1 MISVR
6 RARAADAIAIAAVHV
21 AVWRSTYAGIL
32 PDDYLARLSV
42 PRQAAH
48 YDAAIRAG
56 GCVYVASASGADM
69 PPGSGARVIGFATAG
84 RARMSAFVNGRP
96 LAEGEIETLYVLD
109 DWRDRGIGRR
119 LMRAAAG
126 QLAASGC
133 RSVFLWVLRDN
144 PSRWFYQRLG
154 GKTVA
159 EAPIVVGGEMVMQTA
174 FVWDPIERLV
184 QASPQST

>member
-21 AVWRSTYAGIL
+21 AVWRGTYAGIL
-32 PDDYLARLSV
+32 PDAYLARLSV
-42 PRQAAH
+42 PRYAAQ
-48 YDAAIRAG
+48 YDASIRAG
-56 GCVYVASASGADM
+56 NCVYVASASGADV

-84 RARMSAFVNGRP
+84 RGRGSAVVNGHA

-119 LMRAAAG
+119 LMRAAAA
-126 QLAASGC
+126 QLAEGGC

-154 GKTVA
+154 GRAAA
-159 EAPIVVGGEMVMQTA
+159 EAPVAVGGQTVMQTA

-184 QASPQST
+184 QASPQAT